1 MAFMQAMPQSAAMI
15 ADLFAKAN
23 DWDGADEMTRRLR
36 MPLIAQGVVQPE
48 EGEQPPPPPQP
59 GPEVLLA
66 QAEQMKAQ
74 AAIMRA
80 QVDMMK
86 AQAEVAK
93 ITAET
98 AKTET
103 EAGKMRADVGVD
115 LLRLGQKQA
124 EMTSR
129 DNKARAD
136 TMLRAIQAGR

>member
-1 MAFMQAMPQSAAMI
+1 
-15 ADLFAKAN
+15 
-23 DWDGADEMTRRLR
+23 MTRRLR
-36 MPLIAQGVVQPE
+36 KPLIAQGVVEPE
-48 EGEQPPPPPQP
+48 EGEEPPPPPQP

-93 ITAET
+93 L
-98 AKTET
+98 ET